1 MKQYCDASFG
11 PLLIRKEA
19 LLKLFKIL
27 PLPFSP
33 ADILLAFLIHS
44 DFRVLQSPDSMFFV
58 SAKDEINRENF
69 LPMAQKLFIHKIK
82 IEDVEF
88 NFNCNE
94 IGAKCNLDSAKA
106 GYAQARKSFGNIVLL
121 ISKKN

>member
-1 MKQYCDASFG
+1 
-11 PLLIRKEA
+11 
-19 LLKLFKIL
+19 
-27 PLPFSP
+27 
-33 ADILLAFLIHS
+33 
-44 DFRVLQSPDSMFFV
+44 MFFV

-69 LPMAQKLFIHKIK
+69 LPMAQKLFINKIK

-106 GYAQARKSFGNIVLL
+106 GYAQARKSFGNIILL
-121 ISKKN
+121 ISKKKTEQTLQFRKKNKKIKKINILIAVWNSTKYGSPG

>member
-1 MKQYCDASFG
+1 
-11 PLLIRKEA
+11 
-19 LLKLFKIL
+19 
-27 PLPFSP
+27 
-33 ADILLAFLIHS
+33 
-44 DFRVLQSPDSMFFV
+44 MFFV

-69 LPMAQKLFIHKIK
+69 LPIAQKLFINKIK

-106 GYAQARKSFGNIVLL
+106 GYAQARKSFGNIILL
-121 ISKKN
+121 ISKKNLTDFAIQKKKTKKK